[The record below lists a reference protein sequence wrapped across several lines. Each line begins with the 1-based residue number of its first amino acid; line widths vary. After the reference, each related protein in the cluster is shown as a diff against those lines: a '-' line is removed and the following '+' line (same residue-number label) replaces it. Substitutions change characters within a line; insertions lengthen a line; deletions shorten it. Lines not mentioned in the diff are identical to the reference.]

1 MARSISA
8 KAISGFVRA
17 VRYLAG
23 TRGRFNRA
31 RLLVQL
37 SGRNSRNA
45 SMTGTSPRASVSD
58 TSVWQLAVLPS
69 AEARHRLNAL
79 AIARTDQPRHV
90 ERTHLSPR
98 LVTQPIQKR
107 FEKAAKLVFPIR
119 RSANHGR
126 PLQKPTTHESQK
138 N

>member
-23 TRGRFNRA
+23 TPARFTRA

-58 TSVWQLAVLPS
+58 TSVWQLDCV
-69 AEARHRLNAL
+69 RD
-79 AIARTDQPRHV
+79 ARTHALMHPYGLPRA
-90 ERTHLSPR
+90 
-98 LVTQPIQKR
+98 LVPQYGRGSASHTQ
-107 FEKAAKLVFPIR
+107 ASL
-119 RSANHGR
+119 ANHSCSVRQIG
-126 PLQKPTTHESQK
+126 
-138 N
+138 